1 MHFFMEFVN
10 SATGLKFQILKR
22 KVKINVCSIW
32 PFAQIL
38 DDFYYLDIW
47 QYAIYF
53 VSALFKELALITIIE
68 M

>member
-1 MHFFMEFVN
+1 MEFVN